1 MPRPDAPAPSDD
13 ADDVDP
19 GIDVATVDV
28 GTADVATVHVA
39 DPAESSIVVL
49 SAGEVD
55 LAGLPLTGITRRR
68 IAFLAAAFVTAWIV
82 IVFARQVGEASA
94 ATTRADQM
102 RAANVALAGEVV
114 ALERE
119 LELFQ
124 RQEYFVQQA
133 RGYRLGA
140 PNEIAFTLAPDA
152 PPLAPDASGSAAARL
167 GGDVDPVT
175 PLESWLS
182 LLFGPER

>member
-1 MPRPDAPAPSDD
+1 
-13 ADDVDP
+13 
-19 GIDVATVDV
+19 
-28 GTADVATVHVA
+28 
-39 DPAESSIVVL
+39 
-49 SAGEVD
+49 
-55 LAGLPLTGITRRR
+55 
-68 IAFLAAAFVTAWIV
+68 
-82 IVFARQVGEASA
+82 
-94 ATTRADQM
+94 
-102 RAANVALAGEVV
+102 VALAGEVV

-119 LELFQ
+119 LELIQ